1 MTKEAQQ
8 KLLERPP
15 IVVVMGHVDHGKT
28 TLIDYIRKTN
38 VAAKEAGEITQ
49 SIGAYE
55 IEHPSTN
62 SGQAR
67 KITVIDTPGHEAF
80 RAMRSRGTEVAD
92 IAVLVVAADEGV
104 KPQTLEAI
112 KIIQEA
118 KTHFIVAIT
127 KIDKP
132 NANLDKV
139 KNELT
144 TSGILLEGYGG
155 QISYQAVSAKTGEGV
170 NELLDLI
177 NLTAEL
183 ENLTY
188 DPNAPGSG
196 FILEAKMDSRRGMEV
211 VAILTNGT
219 VKRGQEIATASARG
233 KIKILENFLGKT
245 ADNLQPS
252 SPLRIIGFET
262 LPKVGEEFQAGEG
275 ALAISQK
282 GAQIS
287 AAKVDSGPIRS
298 EEPKEAL
305 RVILKAS
312 DVGSLEALSA
322 LMKTVKSEKPLTIL
336 DESIG
341 DVNDNDVKSAIASKA
356 TVLGFKTKI
365 IKTAKNLAE
374 IHGVKILVSDIV
386 YELVKTIEEFL
397 KKPFEAAALG
407 ELQVLAVFSQEKPEK
422 QVIGGRV
429 LKGLIRNRAQ
439 FEILRGEENVGRGH
453 ILNIQ
458 EQKKDVNQ
466 VNEGSEAG
474 LFINSAILIKVDD
487 RLLLKK

>member
-8 KLLERPP
+8 KLLARPP

-28 TLIDYIRKTN
+28 TLIDHIRKTN

-55 IEHPSTN
+55 IETRHQGPGT
-62 SGQAR
+62 G
-67 KITVIDTPGHEAF
+67 KMTIIDTPGHEAF
-80 RAMRSRGTEVAD
+80 RTMRSRGTEVAD

-118 KTHFIVAIT
+118 EIHFIVALT

-144 TSGILLEGYGG
+144 SSGVLLEGYGG
-155 QISYQAVSAKTGEGV
+155 RISYQPVSAKTGEGV

-188 DPNAPGSG
+188 DPRARAHG
-196 FILEAKMDSRRGMEV
+196 FILEAKLDSRRGIGV
-211 VAILTNGT
+211 SVILTNGT
-219 VKRGQEIATASARG
+219 VKRGQEIATVSAKG
-233 KIKILENFLGKT
+233 KIKILENFLGKAVGT
-245 ADNLQPS
+245 LEPS
-252 SPLRIIGFET
+252 SPARIIGFET
-262 LPKVGEEFQAGEG
+262 LPKVGEEFLAGEG
-275 ALAISQK
+275 ALTINQK

-287 AAKVDSGPIRS
+287 TAKGNSGPMRS

-305 RVILKAS
+305 RIILKAA

-322 LMKTVKSEKPLTIL
+322 LMKTVKSEKPLAIL
-336 DESIG
+336 GESIG
-341 DVNDNDVKSAIASKA
+341 DVNDNDVKGAIASKA
-356 TVLGFKTKI
+356 VIVGFKTKVVE
-365 IKTAKNLAE
+365 TARNLAE
-374 IHGVKILVSDIV
+374 IHGVTILVSDIV
-386 YELVKTIEEFL
+386 YELIKTIEEFL
-397 KKPFEAAALG
+397 KKPYEAAALG
-407 ELQVLAVFSQEKPEK
+407 ELLVLAIFSQKKPEK
-422 QVIGGRV
+422 QVVGGRV
-429 LKGLIRNRAQ
+429 IKGLIRNRAQ
-439 FEILRGEENVGRGH
+439 FEILRGEENIGRGQ

-466 VNEGSEAG
+466 VSEGSEAG
-474 LFINSAILIKVDD
+474 LLINSAVLIESGD
-487 RLLLKK
+487 LLIVKK